1 MAEQTLHQSLDKFPL
16 YIHNSFSRKK
26 ELFKPIHEGKVG
38 LYVCGPT
45 VYGDPHLG
53 HARSAITFD
62 IVYRYLQFLGYKVRY
77 VRNITDVGH
86 LENELAGEGEDK
98 ISKKA
103 RLEQLEP
110 MEVVQQ
116 YTNSYHHSLQQLN
129 VIPPS
134 IEPRASG
141 HIIEQIETIKKILEA
156 GYAYETNGSVYFN
169 LSKYIEDYE
178 YGKLSGKVLEDL
190 QTGNRETEGLT
201 EKKGM
206 HDFALWKKAAPEHIM
221 RWESPWGE
229 GFPGWHVECTAMC
242 TKYLG
247 EHFDIHGGGLDLQ
260 FPHHEAEIA
269 QNVAA
274 FGNTPVNYW
283 MHHNLVTIDG
293 QKMSKSLGNFI
304 TVQELFEGN
313 HNRLTRAWHPMI
325 IRFFTLQAHYRSP
338 VDFSEGALESA
349 EKGFQKLMGARAVAD
364 KLPEVSG
371 KTETAEDKAL
381 RDYADD
387 CYRNMSD
394 DFNTPR
400 TIASLFELASK
411 IYSIKNGQVAA
422 GQLQPET
429 LKYALLTFN
438 GFIDDVLA
446 LKPLEEAASGE
457 GKTDELVQVLI
468 QLRKDAR
475 TVRNFDMADKIRD
488 RLQEIGIRLKDEKG
502 GETTYEIEG

>member
-1 MAEQTLHQSLDKFPL
+1 MAEQTLHPSLDQFPL
-16 YIHNSFSRKK
+16 YIQNSLSRKK

-62 IVYRYLQFLGYKVRY
+62 AVNRYLQFLGYRVRY

-86 LENELAGEGEDK
+86 LENEVAGEGEDK

-103 RLEQLEP
+103 RLEELEP

-116 YTNSYHHSLQQLN
+116 YTNSYHYSLQQLN

-141 HIIEQIETIKKILEA
+141 HIIEQIETIEKILEA

-190 QTGNRETEGLT
+190 QTGSRETEGLT

-221 RWESPWGE
+221 RWNSPWGE

-274 FGNTPVNYW
+274 FGDAPVNYW

-304 TVQELFEGN
+304 TVQELFEGK
-313 HNRLTRAWHPMI
+313 HDRLTRAWHPMI
-325 IRFFTLQAHYRSP
+325 VRFFTLQAHYRSP
-338 VDFSEGALESA
+338 VDFSEDALESA
-349 EKGFQKLMGARAVAD
+349 EKGLKKLMGARALTD
-364 KLPEVSG
+364 GLPEPTGRS
-371 KTETAEDKAL
+371 ETPEDQAL
-381 RDYADD
+381 RGFSDD
-387 CYRNMSD
+387 CYRHMSD

-400 TIASLFELASK
+400 TIAALFELASK
-411 IYSIKNGQVAA
+411 IYSIQNGQIEAS
-422 GQLQPET
+422 QLRPET
-429 LKYALLTFN
+429 LTYARKTFN

-446 LKPLEEAASGE
+446 LQPIEETLAES
-457 GKTDELVQVLI
+457 GKTDELMQVLI
-468 QLRKDAR
+468 ELRKEAR
-475 TVRNFDMADKIRD
+475 TVRDFKTADKIRN

-502 GETTYEIEG
+502 GKTTYEMED